1 MIIGKLN
8 LLPANTLQHPNYLEL
23 VNPVVLIHIIRSS
36 PPFVMVHPHYSVSS
50 SVYSPVESNFHP
62 NESSAIFDTVHEEDE
77 LFSEAFGSEYDS
89 EDNYQLSRRPDVSN
103 QTLNSYVT
111 ANESQSFSSINNSLL
126 RTVSDDH
133 QSQTTYIDL
142 NATPRLN
149 LDGSYIDDEVPLA
162 NPLLDETPKLVHS
175 GYRQDD
181 MLEGAEQG
189 EIVIENKFHRLS
201 STLDQARNSAT
212 EESSQFH
219 NNFQLNVRRANSTK
233 LLSDHRASA
242 YYKKI
247 HSEPQDDNESS
258 YTDEPNR
265 HSFIKDDTNR
275 SEVNFHVAQNFYRPR
290 SAPDSSSPTD
300 QSFGAKPELME
311 GGLNISF
318 AESEDSQTPTQYAN
332 STLDS
337 EPTRS
342 MNQDTSMS
350 FNDLSHITDFPEED
364 MSVLFIRA
372 LHPFDP
378 KETQTESDNSVCL
391 AFEKGDIAFVHTIE
405 ESGWGEVTLVETLDR
420 GWIPMNYFA
429 MAASTSSEDD
439 DMGTSLEYSHYLQP
453 LFASCGKFLLNP
465 LSRTAFNGRKTFSVK
480 VVNSVRDGVRFL
492 LQETDCLS
500 RSNEVVIKRQ
510 VVRKARKSLLSDW
523 FLLMS
528 KANEFKG
535 TSNFDKIE
543 ILMLLI
549 FQVIRRATKFFEIWA
564 RESSEII
571 KRKTEKQLQED
582 LSNYPLLPSP
592 PMAKQRVTE
601 INGILFSYLALL
613 IGRVDLIEHNSTG
626 CEMLETVAHQI
637 ILLLR
642 ELLYIS
648 RTGSAYSVDKATDL
662 DSSLDT
668 LLSLVSDL
676 VTGVKSLVNSTNK
689 DLDRYRSAVPFHK
702 NDAYSYTSEGKALI
716 DVASRMVMAISG
728 TILSIRKLFD
738 TVGDF
743 KLSSERSYPN
753 YSQMRIDPEEFIK
766 KCSVG
771 MAKSLSLKNVDL
783 RKMKKTNP
791 KNANRY
797 SMFRSGAGGTGNFGI
812 SANGVD
818 ILHKVMFTNE
828 DSTFRQDSVEFSQFM
843 SDSNVENDSFTIK
856 DELLVD
862 ANGNLLGASFKGLIY
877 TLTNETSP
885 PEYFFISTFF
895 ICFRRFASSFDFA
908 EALIDRYDASQIHV
922 KPSEVSDALLNVKL
936 KNRRR
941 LICKIF
947 QIWMES
953 YWSHENDDQHLPTL
967 VNFFNEGAFLT
978 LPIEAMKLI
987 EIASGLLSMDSKS
1000 AKLQIKVRSITLA
1013 KNERKEF
1020 ILLPKSRDSDS
1031 SMESRYSMV
1040 DGYEL
1045 TKINTSSS
1053 VASSLKSMT
1062 LPIPLGV
1069 SNHASSSNSL
1079 LTKGQF
1085 NTIEN
1090 VVKTY
1095 REILGENWCPVG
1107 YINSRQFTSIPSTD
1121 LFPKWYSLC
1130 EQSWVLTNYRP
1141 NLLDFNGLELA
1152 KQFTLIE
1159 SEIFRSI
1166 QPDELLNG
1174 NFTAEKAHLKLAS
1187 NVRMSLLF
1195 TNCLSEY
1202 VLESVLQSQ
1211 VSHKVRVNIVKTWLK
1226 VAISCLYLR
1235 NFNSLA
1241 AIITSLQSHL
1251 ITRLGKVWEDLSE
1264 KYSELYKYLSGV
1276 IHPDKNYNVY
1286 RTKLKRF
1293 LLSNEYNIP
1302 VVPYFSLFLQD
1313 LTFVSD
1319 GNPNY
1324 RKANT
1329 FLNQKLINIDKYL
1342 KVARVIAD
1350 IESLQIPY
1358 TEPVSKQKRSSLFSI
1373 NLSKSTTEDYTIAQI
1388 PALQELI
1395 LLELW
1400 KISQQNKRDE
1410 DRAWKL
1416 SCEIQPRDA

>member
-1 MIIGKLN
+1 
-8 LLPANTLQHPNYLEL
+8 
-23 VNPVVLIHIIRSS
+23 
-36 PPFVMVHPHYSVSS
+36 MVQPHYSVSS
-50 SVYSPVESNFHP
+50 SVYSPVESNF
-62 NESSAIFDTVHEEDE
+62 NLNGSNVAFDTVQEEDE
-77 LFSEAFGSEYDS
+77 AHPESFGSEYDS
-89 EDNYQLSRRPDVSN
+89 EDNYQRSDPLISN
-103 QTLNSYVT
+103 QTLDSYIT
-111 ANESQSFSSINNSLL
+111 AHESPSFSSINNSLL
-126 RTVSDDH
+126 RTESND
-133 QSQTTYIDL
+133 QSRSAYVDL

-149 LDGSYIDDEVPLA
+149 LDGSYVDDEVPLT
-162 NPLLDETPKLVHS
+162 NPLLDETPKLLYTGHREDNVL
-175 GYRQDD
+175 GE
-181 MLEGAEQG
+181 EGLG
-189 EIVIENKFHRLS
+189 ELIVDNKFHRLS
-201 STLDQARNSAT
+201 STLDQAKNSAT
-212 EESSQFH
+212 EESYKFH
-219 NNFQLNVRRANSTK
+219 NNFQLNVKRANSSK
-233 LLSDHRASA
+233 GFLDHRTSA

-247 HSEPQDDNESS
+247 HSEPQDDESY
-258 YTDEPNR
+258 YTDEANR
-265 HSFIKDDTNR
+265 HSFIADDTNR
-275 SEVNFHVAQNFYRPR
+275 SESNFHVAQTFHRPR
-290 SAPDSSSPTD
+290 SPPDTNSPTD
-300 QSFGAKPELME
+300 ASFYSKQLME

-318 AESEDSQTPTQYAN
+318 AESELSQVGTGNPN

-337 EPTRS
+337 DTTRS
-342 MNQDTSMS
+342 MKQDTSMS
-350 FNDLSHITDFPEED
+350 FNDLSYMLDSREED

-420 GWIPMNYFA
+420 GWIPMNYFT
-429 MAASTSSEDD
+429 MAVSTSSENDD
-439 DMGTSLEYSHYLQP
+439 DIGSSLEYSHYLQP
-453 LFASCGKFLLNP
+453 LFDSCGKFLLNP
-465 LSRTAFNGRKTFSVK
+465 LSRTTPNGRKTFSVK
-480 VVNSVRDGVRFL
+480 IVNSVRDGVRYL

-571 KRKTEKQLQED
+571 KRNTEKKLQED
-582 LSNYPLLPSP
+582 LSNYPLLSSP

-613 IGRVDLIEHNSTG
+613 IGRIDLIEHNATG

-648 RTGSAYSVDKATDL
+648 RTGSAYSVEKATDL

-676 VTGVKSLVNSTNK
+676 VTGVKSLVNSTSK
-689 DLDRYRSAVPFHK
+689 ELDRNKSAVSVRN
-702 NDAYSYTSEGKALI
+702 NDTYSYTSEGKVLI
-716 DVASRMVMAISG
+716 DVASRMVLAISG
-728 TILSIRKLFD
+728 TILSIRNLFE

-753 YSQMRIDPEEFIK
+753 YSKMRIDPDEFIK
-766 KCSVG
+766 KCSMG

-797 SMFRSGAGGTGNFGI
+797 SMFRSGSGSTGDFGI

-818 ILHKVMFTNE
+818 ILHKVMFTND
-828 DSTFRQDSVEFSQFM
+828 DSTFRQDSAEFSRFM
-843 SDSNVENDSFTIK
+843 SDSKVENDSFTIK

-908 EALIDRYDASQIHV
+908 EALIDRFDASQVHI
-922 KPSEVSDALLNVKL
+922 KPSEVGDALLNVKL
-936 KNRRR
+936 KSRRR

-953 YWSHENDDQHLPTL
+953 YWSHENDDQHLSTL
-967 VNFFNEGAFLT
+967 VNFFNEGVFLT

-987 EIASGLLSMDSKS
+987 EVASNLLSNDKTSSKC
-1000 AKLQIKVRSITLA
+1000 QIKTRSITLA
-1013 KNERKEF
+1013 KNERKELTF
-1020 ILLPKSRDSDS
+1020 LTRNRDSDA

-1069 SNHASSSNSL
+1069 SNHASSSTAL
-1079 LTKGQF
+1079 LTKSQF
-1085 NTIEN
+1085 NTIES

-1107 YINSRQFTSIPSTD
+1107 YINSRQFITIPACD

-1202 VLESVLQSQ
+1202 VLESILQSQ

-1241 AIITSLQSHL
+1241 AIITSMQSHL
-1251 ITRLGKVWEDLSE
+1251 ITRLRKVWEDLSE
-1264 KYSELYKYLSGV
+1264 KYTELYKYLSGV

-1342 KVARVIAD
+1342 KIARVIAD

-1358 TEPVSKQKRSSLFSI
+1358 TEPVSKQKRSSLFSM
-1373 NLSKSTTEDYTIAQI
+1373 NLSKSTTEDYQIAQI

-1416 SCEIQPRDA
+1416 SCEIQPRDV

>member
-1 MIIGKLN
+1 
-8 LLPANTLQHPNYLEL
+8 
-23 VNPVVLIHIIRSS
+23 
-36 PPFVMVHPHYSVSS
+36 MVHPHYSVSS
-50 SVYSPVESNFHP
+50 SVYSPVESNFTP
-62 NESSAIFDTVHEEDE
+62 KVSNPGYETLHEEDE
-77 LFSEAFGSEYDS
+77 LHSDSFGSEYDS
-89 EDNYQLSRRPDVSN
+89 ADDHLESRPPQVSN
-103 QTLNSYVT
+103 QTLSSYIT
-111 ANESQSFSSINNSLL
+111 AHESPSFSSINDSLIRTGSNSHHSESSHLL
-126 RTVSDDH
+126 LDT
-133 QSQTTYIDL
+133 
-142 NATPRLN
+142 TPRLN
-149 LDGSYIDDEVPLA
+149 INGLAINDEIPLTDS
-162 NPLLDETPKLVHS
+162 LLDETPKLVYMDFKNDALEES
-175 GYRQDD
+175 G
-181 MLEGAEQG
+181 EGEPL
-189 EIVIENKFHRLS
+189 IENKFHHRLS
-201 STLDQARNSAT
+201 KTINQARVSAT
-212 EESSQFH
+212 DESLKFHSNFQMNVRTSNSSQP
-219 NNFQLNVRRANSTK
+219 RPE
-233 LLSDHRASA
+233 HRASA

-247 HSEPQDDNESS
+247 HSEPQSDDESL

-265 HSFIKDDTNR
+265 HSFVRDGTDR
-275 SEVNFHVAQNFYRPR
+275 SEVNFHVAKNFHRPR
-290 SAPDSSSPTD
+290 SPPDSSSPTEHD
-300 QSFGAKPELME
+300 FPAKRDLME

-318 AESEDSQTPTQYAN
+318 GEHEQSQIAYAN

-342 MNQDTSMS
+342 MTQDSTMS
-350 FNDLSHITDFPEED
+350 FNDLSQMLKSSDDD

-372 LHPFDP
+372 LHAFDP
-378 KETQTESDNSVCL
+378 KDTQAETDNSVCL

-405 ESGWGEVTLVETLDR
+405 ESGWGEVTLIETLDR

-429 MAASTSSEDD
+429 MASSTSSEADD
-439 DMGTSLEYSHYLQP
+439 TGTSMEYSHYLQP
-453 LFASCGKFLLNP
+453 LFSSCGKFLLNP
-465 LSRTAFNGRKTFSVK
+465 LSRTTPVGKKTFSVK
-480 VVNSVRDGVRFL
+480 EVNSVRDGVRYL

-571 KRKTEKQLQED
+571 KRKTEKQLQDD

-613 IGRVDLIEHNSTG
+613 IGRVDLIEHNSSG

-648 RTGSAYSVDKATDL
+648 RTGSAYSVERATDL
-662 DSSLDT
+662 DSFLDT

-676 VTGVKSLVNSTNK
+676 VIGVKSLVNSTNK
-689 DLDRYRSAVPFHK
+689 DLERYRKAVSFH
-702 NDAYSYTSEGKALI
+702 NNNSYSHTSEGKILI
-716 DVASRMVMAISG
+716 EVASKMVVAISG

-753 YSQMRIDPEEFIK
+753 YSQMQIDPEEFKK
-766 KCSVG
+766 KCSMG
-771 MAKSLSLKNVDL
+771 MAKILPIKNIDL
-783 RKMKKTNP
+783 RKMKKANP
-791 KNANRY
+791 KSANRY
-797 SMFRSGAGGTGNFGI
+797 SMFRSATGTNGDFGI

-818 ILHKVMFTNE
+818 ILHKVMFSDE
-828 DSTFRQDSVEFSQFM
+828 DSTFRQDSSEFSRFM
-843 SDSNVENDSFTIK
+843 SDSKVENDNFTIK
-856 DELLVD
+856 DELLIDV
-862 ANGNLLGASFKGLIY
+862 NGNLLGASFKGLIY

-908 EALIDRYDASQIHV
+908 EALIDRFDASQIHV
-922 KPSEVSDALLNVKL
+922 MPSEIGDALLNVKL

-941 LICKIF
+941 LICKVF

-953 YWSHENDDQHLPTL
+953 YWSHENDNQHLPTL
-967 VNFFNEGAFLT
+967 INFFNEGVFLT

-987 EIASGLLSMDSKS
+987 EVASNLLSMDKTQ
-1000 AKLQIKVRSITLA
+1000 AAHQIKSRSIVLSKT
-1013 KNERKEF
+1013 ERRDF
-1020 ILLPKSRDSDS
+1020 TLLPRSRDSEIS
-1031 SMESRYSMV
+1031 LESRYSMV
-1040 DGYEL
+1040 DSYEL
-1045 TKINTSSS
+1045 AKINTNSS

-1069 SNHASSSNSL
+1069 SNYTSSSNSL
-1079 LTKGQF
+1079 LTKSQF
-1085 NTIEN
+1085 NTIESL
-1090 VVKTY
+1090 VKTY
-1095 REILGENWCPVG
+1095 REILGEAWCPAG
-1107 YINSRQFTSIPSTD
+1107 YINAKSFSTIPA
-1121 LFPKWYSLC
+1121 LHLLPKWYNLC

-1166 QPDELLNG
+1166 LPDELLNG
-1174 NFTAEKAHLKLAS
+1174 NFTAEKAHLNLAS
-1187 NVRMSLLF
+1187 NVRMCLLF

-1211 VSHKVRVNIVKTWLK
+1211 ISHKARVNIVKTWLK

-1251 ITRLGKVWEDLSE
+1251 ITRLRKVWEDLSD
-1264 KYSELYKYLSGV
+1264 KYSELYNYLSGV

-1286 RTKLKRF
+1286 RSKLKRF

-1358 TEPVSKQKRSSLFSI
+1358 TEPVIKQRRSSLFSI
-1373 NLSKSTTEDYTIAQI
+1373 NLSKSNEEFTIALI
-1388 PALQELI
+1388 PVLQELI

>member
-1 MIIGKLN
+1 M
-8 LLPANTLQHPNYLEL
+8 AQ
-23 VNPVVLIHIIRSS
+23 
-36 PPFVMVHPHYSVSS
+36 PHYSVSS
-50 SVYSPVESNFHP
+50 SVYSPVESNF
-62 NESSAIFDTVHEEDE
+62 NLSGSTAAFDTVQEEDE
-77 LFSEAFGSEYDS
+77 GYSDSFVSEYES
-89 EDNYQLSRRPDVSN
+89 EHSLHQSKPPISN

-111 ANESQSFSSINNSLL
+111 AHESPSFSSINKSLL
-126 RTVSDDH
+126 RTESIGTESSGH
-133 QSQTTYIDL
+133 PEPTYIDL
-142 NATPRLN
+142 NATPRMNMEGLS
-149 LDGSYIDDEVPLA
+149 LHDEVPIV
-162 NPLLDETPKLVHS
+162 NPTLDETPKMLYLGGRADDVLSEENQVELV
-175 GYRQDD
+175 
-181 MLEGAEQG
+181 
-189 EIVIENKFHRLS
+189 ENKFHRLS
-201 STLDQARNSAT
+201 STLDQMRNAAT
-212 EESSQFH
+212 KESYQFH
-219 NNFQLNVRRANSTK
+219 NNFQLNVKRANSKKGT
-233 LLSDHRASA
+233 SDHRTSA

-247 HSEPQDDNESS
+247 HSEPQDDDDSF
-258 YTDEPNR
+258 YDDPNR
-265 HSFIKDDTNR
+265 HSFITDDTNR
-275 SEVNFHVAQNFYRPR
+275 SESNFHVAQAFHRPR
-290 SAPDSSSPTD
+290 SPPDTSSPTEGTFH
-300 QSFGAKPELME
+300 SKPELME

-318 AESEDSQTPTQYAN
+318 AESEQSQTQDSYAN
-332 STLDS
+332 STINS
-337 EPTRS
+337 ETTRS
-342 MNQDTSMS
+342 MQQDASMS
-350 FNDLSHITDFPEED
+350 FNDLSFMLESPEED

-378 KETQTESDNSVCL
+378 KDTQAESDSSVCL

-405 ESGWGEVTLVETLDR
+405 ESGWGEVTLIETLDR

-429 MAASTSSEDD
+429 IAVSTSSEEDD
-439 DMGTSLEYSHYLQP
+439 SGSSLEYSHYLQP
-453 LFASCGKFLLNP
+453 LFDSCGKFLLNP
-465 LSRTAFNGRKTFSVK
+465 LSRTNHNGRRTFSVK
-480 VVNSVRDGVRFL
+480 IVNSVRDGVRFL

-510 VVRKARKSLLSDW
+510 IVRKARKSLLSDW

-535 TSNFDKIE
+535 TSNYDKIE

-571 KRKTEKQLQED
+571 KRNTEKQLQED

-613 IGRVDLIEHNSTG
+613 IGRVDLIEHNTTG

-648 RTGSAYSVDKATDL
+648 RTGSTYSVEKATDL

-676 VTGVKSLVNSTNK
+676 VTSVKTLVNSTNK
-689 DLDRYRSAVPFHK
+689 DHSRYKSTVSYH
-702 NDAYSYTSEGKALI
+702 NSDAYAYTSEGKVLI
-716 DVASRMVMAISG
+716 DVASRMVLAISE
-728 TILSIRKLFD
+728 TIHSIRTLFE
-738 TVGDF
+738 TVGNF
-743 KLSSERSYPN
+743 KLSAERSYPD
-753 YSQMRIDPEEFIK
+753 YSKMRIDPEDFIE

-797 SMFRSGAGGTGNFGI
+797 SMFRSGTGTTGDFGI

-818 ILHKVMFTNE
+818 ILNKVMFNND
-828 DSTFRQDSVEFSQFM
+828 DSGFRQDSAEFSRFM
-843 SDSNVENDSFTIK
+843 SDSKVENDSFTIK
-856 DELLVD
+856 DELLID

-908 EALIDRYDASQIHV
+908 EALIDRFDTSQVHI

-953 YWSHENDDQHLPTL
+953 YWSPENDDQHLATL
-967 VNFFNEGAFLT
+967 VNFFNEGVFVT

-987 EIASGLLSMDSKS
+987 EIASHLLSRDKKVRMH
-1000 AKLQIKVRSITLA
+1000 QIKSRSITLA
-1013 KNERKEF
+1013 KSERKEF
-1020 ILLPKSRDSDS
+1020 IGLHKSRDSIS

-1045 TKINTSSS
+1045 TKINTGSS

-1079 LTKGQF
+1079 LTKSQF
-1085 NTIEN
+1085 NTLEN

-1095 REILGENWCPVG
+1095 REILGENWCPLG
-1107 YINSRQFTSIPSTD
+1107 YIDAKQLTPIPTLD
-1121 LFPKWYSLC
+1121 LLPRWYSLC

-1211 VSHKVRVNIVKTWLK
+1211 ISHKARVNIVKTWLK

-1251 ITRLGKVWEDLSE
+1251 ITRLQKVWDDLSD
-1264 KYSELYKYLSGV
+1264 KYTELYKYLSGV
-1276 IHPDKNYNVY
+1276 IHPEKNFNVY
-1286 RTKLKRF
+1286 RSKLKRF
-1293 LLSNEYNIP
+1293 LLSNDYNIP

-1358 TEPVSKQKRSSLFSI
+1358 TEPVAKQKRSSLFSI
-1373 NLSKSTTEDYTIAQI
+1373 SLSKSTTEDYTIAPI
-1388 PALQELI
+1388 PVLQELI

-1400 KISQQNKRDE
+1400 KITQQNKRDE